1 MTGSTICWHIFKTM
15 PNEVIIIL
23 LLCLAAE
30 TLVMRY
36 FWLRSEKAE
45 KEVKRLREKYGEE

>member
-1 MTGSTICWHIFKTM
+1 MTEPELILW
-15 PNEVIIIL
+15 L

-36 FWLRSEKAE
+36 FWLRSERAE
-45 KEVKRLREKYGEE
+45 KEVKRLREKYGEGQK